1 MSSYTR
7 RFNYL
12 IFMASILLVLLCF
25 LATGTVYADQVAIT
39 NEKLLS
45 YMCDGSTIN
54 ECADFIKPPKSNLD
68 LFKTKILKLIY

>member
-25 LATGTVYADQVAIT
+25 LATGTVYADQVTIT
-39 NEKLLS
+39 NENVYYQEGL
-45 YMCDGSTIN
+45 DGIDQLGRTM
-54 ECADFIKPPKSNLD
+54 ADC
-68 LFKTKILKLIY
+68 